1 MTGNES
7 KESTMTSSTF
17 HHSTRAVST
26 HSRASTI
33 GQAVCLAL
41 GISAATIIVALA
53 TIYILGATS
62 AETLIALHG
71 H

>member
-1 MTGNES
+1 
-7 KESTMTSSTF
+7 MTSATF
-17 HHSTRAVST
+17 HHSTQAVST

-41 GISAATIIVALA
+41 AVSAATIVVALA
-53 TIYILGATS
+53 TVLYLGATS